1 MMKSDYQ
8 INSGNITSHSEETS
22 AVSKLAMK
30 LKMPIIIIWGRKIRR
45 QIVKLQ
51 KGQFPKNLKY
61 VDSYTD
67 PKQVR
72 LQVPF

>member
-30 LKMPIIIIWGRKIRR
+30 LKMPIIIIWGRKNQEANCKVTKRT
-45 QIVKLQ
+45 V
-51 KGQFPKNLKY
+51 
-61 VDSYTD
+61 S
-67 PKQVR
+67 
-72 LQVPF
+72 

>member
-1 MMKSDYQ
+1 MQ
-8 INSGNITSHSEETS
+8 CQ
-22 AVSKLAMK
+22 KLAMK

-72 LQVPF
+72 LQVPFK